1 MANNQPIHID
11 YDLAVELYN
20 RIIDVASWFIVDVNV
35 EKKTIEELKN
45 NDPSLSG
52 MSKQTR
58 KLAVIID
65 LLLDT
70 GVWDGQRIVENAK
83 QAVCLMDQI
92 VNGINN
98 NNEVSI
104 KDAACKLKL
113 MHKE

>member
-1 MANNQPIHID
+1 M
-11 YDLAVELYN
+11 
-20 RIIDVASWFIVDVNV
+20 
-35 EKKTIEELKN
+35 
-45 NDPSLSG
+45 
-52 MSKQTR
+52 
-58 KLAVIID
+58 IID

-83 QAVCLMDQI
+83 QAGCLMDQI